1 MSYFRQ
7 EKSFDYLKKEVAII
21 SKDEGG
27 DAFRL
32 QALFTYI
39 ASYQFKAG
47 RKAYVSVFPEK
58 QADWDNVF
66 DFRHQ
71 IPPEYRLMVWYDDK
85 HMLLTESPFTGDNQ
99 LSSNTTYTIYIPTA
113 RAMNAVLHEYRKSH
127 INLSEHS
134 SSSKFGENKSWWKDP
149 LKKMFLSNLI
159 FGKVLMS
166 KYNLRPL

>member
-66 DFRHQ
+66 DFRHK
-71 IPPEYRLMVWYDDK
+71 IPSEYRLMVWYDDK

-113 RAMNAVLHEYRKSH
+113 RAMNAVLHEYRNSH

-134 SSSKFGENKSWWKDP
+134 SSSKNGQNKSWWKDP

>member
-1 MSYFRQ
+1 MYFRQ
-7 EKSFDYLKKEVAII
+7 EKSFDYLKKEVATI
-21 SKDEGG
+21 SKEQGG

-47 RKAYVSVFPEK
+47 RKAYVSVFQEK
-58 QADWDNVF
+58 QEDWDKVF

-113 RAMNAVLHEYRKSH
+113 MAMNAVLHEYRNIY

-134 SSSKFGENKSWWKDP
+134 SSSKYGDNKSWWKDP
-149 LKKMFLSNLI
+149 LKKNFLCKSI
-159 FGKVLMS
+159 FGNVLMS